1 MPSPPDSVRRKPPAD
16 SPAAPRLRGNSHEK
30 RVIALLEALFTHM
43 PAPGA
48 DRGPAADLLLDT
60 YLDAASPRKAEH
72 FLAALRETPSPD
84 LRALGWQ
91 RQCAFDAARGR
102 FPSAWAAFHEA
113 TRLNPAAPAL
123 ACLEVTT
130 LMAEGRRDEAR
141 HKAGLWAMRL
151 ASNPARDFSDLIAHL
166 HDMASHDPAV
176 LTNDGPDQG
185 HLISRILQRIDT
197 WPAPVCHY
205 RLREAAALSPDAGLA
220 RLEARWAAVSPF
232 NDAAAPGAWV
242 DMLLGERLS
251 GQSFLILN
259 DMAEMMRQAPVGN
272 PASARAL
279 TRAFLLRGEALRG
292 VVLDTLQAVDR
303 PLPWRHPGNQPLLC
317 LTADYA
323 RHFSAPGDGTVL
335 APLRWSVGVANPSD
349 ETGLRDLL
357 VHCLASCGH
366 AVEALAVADHAN
378 PDDSFSRH
386 GRVLALLTLGQQD
399 EARKALHECQT
410 ASPQIWKTL
419 TATAPRKPRMTPG
432 VYAIGGRDEAWIYR
446 QNYLAFW
453 KHAGA
458 LKWATGGQAP
468 RPAND
473 GEC

>member
-1 MPSPPDSVRRKPPAD
+1 MPKPPPVLRLG
-16 SPAAPRLRGNSHEK
+16 PAPDNLPVTRTRSGRRHEE
-30 RVIALLEALFTHM
+30 RIITLLEALF
-43 PAPGA
+43 PQLPGP
-48 DRGPAADLLLDT
+48 DPVPAADLILDT
-60 YLDAASPRKAEH
+60 YLDAASTRQAER
-72 FLAALRETPSPD
+72 FLAALCNTGITR

-91 RQCAFDAARGR
+91 RQCAFDTARGR
-102 FPSAWAAFHEA
+102 FSAAWAAYREA
-113 TRLNPAAPAL
+113 TRLDPASPAL

-141 HKAGLWAMRL
+141 RTADLWAARL
-151 ASNPARDFSDLIAHL
+151 SSNPPRDFSDLIAHL
-166 HDMASHDPAV
+166 HDMARHDPAV
-176 LTNDGPDQG
+176 LTDAGPDDG
-185 HLISRILQRIDT
+185 RVIERMLLHIDT
-197 WPAPVCHY
+197 WSAPACHY
-205 RLREAAALSPDAGLA
+205 RLRKAASLAPNPALA
-220 RLEARWAAVSPF
+220 RLEADWTAVSPF
-232 NDAAAPGAWV
+232 NETTAPGAWLDV
-242 DMLLGERLS
+242 FLGDHLC

-259 DMAEMMRQAPVGN
+259 DMAEMMQQAPVGN

-323 RHFSAPGDGTVL
+323 RHFSAPGDDTVL
-335 APLRWSVGVANPSD
+335 AALRWSVGVANPSD

-366 AVEALAVADHAN
+366 AAEALAVAEGAN

-386 GRVLALLTLGQQD
+386 GRVLALFMLGQQD
-399 EARKALHECQT
+399 EARQALRDCQST
-410 ASPQIWKTL
+410 SPHIWKTL

-446 QNYLAFW
+446 QRYLAFW

-458 LKWATGGQAP
+458 LAWATGS
-468 RPAND
+468 
-473 GEC
+473 